1 MEEQNN
7 NGQQE
12 EAKRGFR
19 KYLLYLVAIAFVA
32 FQIFKSC
39 GDDETDYEEE
49 TSYESSAKTSE
60 DYSWI
65 VGTWA
70 CDMGAYGTVVLKFDG
85 NGTSGDCTE
94 VQYGSYKY
102 GTYSV
107 VDNELRYKLNSESVT
122 TTIEIQSGHRL
133 HAGEGYYY
141 HKR

>member
-32 FQIFKSC
+32 FQIFKSY

-49 TSYESSAKTSE
+49 TSYESSAETSK

>member
-49 TSYESSAKTSE
+49 TSYESSAETSK

-141 HKR
+141 RKR

>member
-39 GDDETDYEEE
+39 GNDESEFEEE
-49 TSYESSAKTSE
+49 TSYESSTTTSE

-102 GTYSV
+102 GTYRV
-107 VDNELRYKLNSESVT
+107 EDNVLRYKLNGESVT

>member
-49 TSYESSAKTSE
+49 TSYESSAETSK

>member
-1 MEEQNN
+1 M
-7 NGQQE
+7 
-12 EAKRGFR
+12 KRIFIIAA
-19 KYLLYLVAIAFVA
+19 LVLAVFLIVR
-32 FQIFKSC
+32 SC
-39 GDDETDYEEE
+39 GGDESEFEEE
-49 TSYESSAKTSE
+49 TSYESSTTASE

-70 CDMGAYGTVVLKFDG
+70 CDMGAYGTVVVKFDG
-85 NGTSGDCTE
+85 NGSSGDCTE

-102 GTYSV
+102 GTYRV
-107 VDNELRYKLNSESVT
+107 EGNILCYKLNGENMT

>member
-1 MEEQNN
+1 MKEQNN
-7 NGQQE
+7 NERQE
-12 EAKRGFR
+12 KTKTGFR

-49 TSYESSAKTSE
+49 TSYESSATTSE

-70 CDMGAYGTVVLKFDG
+70 CDMGAYGTVVLKFDE

-102 GTYSV
+102 GTYRV
-107 VDNELRYKLNSESVT
+107 VDNVLRYKLNGESVT

>member
-1 MEEQNN
+1 MENPKNNEQYQ
-7 NGQQE
+7 G
-12 EAKRGFR
+12 KRRFF
-19 KYLLYLVAIAFVA
+19 KLFIYLIAIAFAA
-32 FQIFKSC
+32 FYVFRSC
-39 GDDETDYEEE
+39 GEDEFDDKEE
-49 TSYESSAKTSE
+49 TSYESNTITAE

-85 NGTSGDCTE
+85 DGTSGDCTE
-94 VQYGSYKY
+94 VEYGSYKY
-102 GTYSV
+102 GTYQ
-107 VDNELRYKLNSESVT
+107 VDDNTLHYKLNGENVT